1 MGSSGTS
8 VRLREKKLKTGR
20 ISLYLQFYNS
30 DTNKRKKEYLGLYLI
45 PKPKDQIEKD
55 HNKEIRSLANSIL
68 SKVIIEIQEG
78 RFGFRSKKFDDLLFI
93 PYFESI
99 LESKRTPSSKSNVSN
114 WKSSLSHLRKFTR
127 DDLKLS
133 EVDSKFLNDLKD
145 YLLKKNIGRGGRKL
159 SQNSA
164 HTYFR
169 IVLGTLRQAFTD
181 GLILDNPAR
190 KVKNISNVETHREYL
205 TQDEIQ
211 KLFITDCRDHRI
223 KNSFLFGVLTGLR
236 FGDIEKLEWSQVH
249 HSEDQG
255 WFIRFQQQKTKGS
268 ETLHITD
275 QARELLGELTEPDE
289 RVFKGL
295 KYSANNNHIL
305 HNWVRDAGINKHITF
320 HSSRHTHA
328 TLLLSKGVDIYTVSK
343 ILGHKQVKTTQIY
356 TKVIDQNK
364 IDAISRIPKFEI

>member
-1 MGSSGTS
+1 MGSNGTS
-8 VRLREKKLKTGR
+8 VRLREKKLKSGR
-20 ISLYLQFYNS
+20 LSLYLQYYNS
-30 DTNKRKKEYLGLYLI
+30 DTNKKKKEYLGLYLI
-45 PKPKDQIEKD
+45 PKPKSLIDKE
-55 HNKEIRSLANSIL
+55 HNNEIRQLAKSIL
-68 SKVIIEIQEG
+68 SKKVIEIQEG
-78 RFGFRSKKFDDLLFI
+78 RFGFRSKKFDDLLFL

-99 LESKRTPSSKSNVSN
+99 LEKKRTPSSKSNVSN
-114 WKSSLSHLRKFTR
+114 WESTLVHLRNFTR

-145 YLLKKNIGRGGRKL
+145 YLMKENIGRGGRKL

-164 HTYFR
+164 QSYFKN
-169 IVLGTLRQAFTD
+169 VLFTIKQAFID
-181 GLILDNPAR
+181 GIIIENPAR
-190 KVKNISNVETHREYL
+190 KIKNIKYVETHREYL
-205 TQDEIQ
+205 IEEEIQ
-211 KLFITDCRDHRI
+211 KLFETDCRDSRI

-236 FGDIEKLEWSQVH
+236 FGDIEKLEWSQVY

-275 QARELLGELTEPDE
+275 QARELLGIESEPNE

-305 HNWVRDAGINKHITF
+305 HLWVRDAGINKHITF

-328 TLLLSKGVDIYTVSK
+328 TLLLTKGVDIYTVSK

-364 IDAISRIPKFEI
+364 IDAIGRIPKFEV